1 MPKIQRRHFLGL
13 FLLAFPAL
21 VFWKKTE
28 NDLSDEIINEY
39 QTGKIQ
45 YLNGWSYSQS
55 ELSTQ
60 K

>member
-1 MPKIQRRHFLGL
+1 MPKIHRRHFLGL
-13 FLLAFPAL
+13 VLLAFPAL
-21 VFWKKTE
+21 VFWKKTK